1 MHQSEESE
9 LKLQEVTM
17 FSVFTQRMTFC
28 LMMLILHHKHFT
40 LPKKENN
47 NNACQVDNYK
57 WQRRDKLILATVN
70 LNYLEDKYLKNNL
83 TEMN

>member
-1 MHQSEESE
+1 
-9 LKLQEVTM
+9 M

-40 LPKKENN
+40 LPKKKNNN

>member
-28 LMMLILHHKHFT
+28 LMMFILHHKHFI
-40 LPKKENN
+40 KKKKI
-47 NNACQVDNYK
+47 NACQVDNYK
-57 WQRRDKLILATVN
+57 WQRRDKLILATVS

>member
-9 LKLQEVTM
+9 LTLQEVTM
-17 FSVFTQRMTFC
+17 FSVFTQRMTFY

-40 LPKKENN
+40 LPKKKKI
-47 NNACQVDNYK
+47 NACQVDNYK
-57 WQRRDKLILATVN
+57 WQRRERLILATVS
-70 LNYLEDKYLKNNL
+70 LNYLEDKYLKNSL

>member
-1 MHQSEESE
+1 MHQPEESE

-28 LMMLILHHKHFT
+28 LMMFILHHKHFT
-40 LPKKENN
+40 KKKKKI
-47 NNACQVDNYK
+47 NACQVDNYK
-57 WQRRDKLILATVN
+57 WQRRDKLILATVS

>member
-1 MHQSEESE
+1 MHQPEESE

-28 LMMLILHHKHFT
+28 LMMFILHHKHFT
-40 LPKKENN
+40 KKKKI
-47 NNACQVDNYK
+47 NACQVDNYK
-57 WQRRDKLILATVN
+57 WQRRDKLILATVS